1 MKLSKLYNAILLSAV
16 VLMTSGCCGTIC
28 EPDIRYVDRI
38 VEVKVPV
45 KHEIV
50 KPAKPIVGNTLS
62 ETLVNIKEYN
72 MKLGAKVDSANGTT
86 SK

>member
-16 VLMTSGCCGTIC
+16 ALIATGCACKP
-28 EPDIRYVDRI
+28 EIRYVDRI

-45 KHEIV
+45 KHEII
-50 KPAKPIVGNTLS
+50 KPAKPAVGATLS

-72 MKLGAKVDSANGTT
+72 MKLGAKVDSANRATV
-86 SK
+86 K

>member
-1 MKLSKLYNAILLSAV
+1 MKLSKLYNAMLLSAV
-16 VLMTSGCCGTIC
+16 ALIATGCCPQP
-28 EPDIRYVDRI
+28 EIRYVDRI

-50 KPAKPIVGNTLS
+50 KPVKPVVGATLS

-72 MKLGAKVDSANGTT
+72 MKLGAQVDSANRTT
-86 SK
+86 VK

>member
-1 MKLSKLYNAILLSAV
+1 MLLSSVALV
-16 VLMTSGCCGTIC
+16 ATGCVC
-28 EPDIRYVDRI
+28 EPEILYVDRI

-50 KPAKPIVGNTLS
+50 KPAKPVVGATLS

-72 MKLGAKVDSANGTT
+72 MKLGAKVDSANRTT
-86 SK
+86 AK

>member
-1 MKLSKLYNAILLSAV
+1 MKLSKLYNAILLSAAA
-16 VLMTSGCCGTIC
+16 LIATGCVC

-38 VEVKVPV
+38 VEIKVPV

-50 KPAKPIVGNTLS
+50 KPAKPAVGATLS

-72 MKLGAKVDSANGTT
+72 MKLGAKVDSANRTT
-86 SK
+86 VK